1 MQEIMNLFNRF
12 VIAVEVMT
20 TCLVKISKTLEF
32 PHTAKADDP
41 RNIVPVTS
49 VYPEAAV
56 EEKEEVVVEV
66 VTEATKYP
74 RNGDRDAWLALCK
87 DRKINVP
94 PRTKTATLIKNVKS
108 WDDARI
114 GEAEFNGNT
123 AAPEK
128 ETEKEKAVQQTL
140 SDPFAVV
147 STEKMEETITM
158 KMVLEALQPIQK
170 EKGNAVVIDILNR
183 VGGVSKLIDL
193 PEDKYAAVYKEA
205 KNG

>member
-1 MQEIMNLFNRF
+1 MMELLTRF
-12 VIAVEVMT
+12 VVAIESIANS
-20 TCLVKISKTLEF
+20 LAIVKMCEC
-32 PHTAKADDP
+32 DDVVQDTP
-41 RNIVPVTS
+41 
-49 VYPEAAV
+49 PETK
-56 EEKEEVVVEV
+56 KEEPVVVEKPD
-66 VTEATKYP
+66 TGELKENASTKYP

-128 ETEKEKAVQQTL
+128 EAV
-140 SDPFAVV
+140 DPFAVV
-147 STEKMEETITM
+147 GIEKTETKAEEPITM

-193 PEDKYAAVYKEA
+193 PEDKYTAVYKEA